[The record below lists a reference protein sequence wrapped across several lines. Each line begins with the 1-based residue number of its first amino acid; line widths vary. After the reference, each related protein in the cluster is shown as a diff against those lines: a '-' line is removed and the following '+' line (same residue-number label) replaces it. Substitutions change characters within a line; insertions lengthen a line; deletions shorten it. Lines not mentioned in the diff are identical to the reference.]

1 MNRKLATRALLAT
14 TTVAGMIGVAAVAAP
29 AAQAEPRAKAPVINI
44 SAPAQVKVG
53 KTFKLNCH
61 ARGLNGKTASVE
73 EENARFDA
81 ERTITRRNCTMRVET
96 ELRGWHRFR
105 VCAQDSDFS
114 AVCSKW
120 IRIRVR

>member
-1 MNRKLATRALLAT
+1 MNRRNAARALAAAAT
-14 TTVAGMIGVAAVAAP
+14 TFGLVGVATVAAP
-29 AAQAEPRAKAPVINI
+29 AVQAEPRAKAPLINI

-73 EENARFDA
+73 EKNARFDA
-81 ERTITRRNCTMRVET
+81 ERTIVRRNCTMRVET

-114 AVCSKW
+114 AVCSRW
-120 IRIRVR
+120 IKIRVV